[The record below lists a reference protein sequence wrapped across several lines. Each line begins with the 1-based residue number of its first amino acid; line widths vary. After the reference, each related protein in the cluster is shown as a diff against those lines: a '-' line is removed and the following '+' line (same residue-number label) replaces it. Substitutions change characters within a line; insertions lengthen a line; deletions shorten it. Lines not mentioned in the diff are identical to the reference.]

1 MTLGGLTDAV
11 APHGLEAGLAV
22 AGQPRVRGP
31 AAHRALQRRALRR
44 RDCNIKKNKAKR
56 TIFCGEVSFK
66 GTHSKRPSRVRQACV
81 CMSAAEYVQLSQ
93 RAHSSEASWQ
103 SRRRSQK
110 LSTGTHSKR
119 PSRGVAHCAELP
131 EHLKSLL
138 PAQQEQLLYLSR
150 KYLWGILFFTHGY
163 QSAKLE
169 GTSN

>member
-1 MTLGGLTDAV
+1 M
-11 APHGLEAGLAV
+11 
-22 AGQPRVRGP
+22 
-31 AAHRALQRRALRR
+31 
-44 RDCNIKKNKAKR
+44 
-56 TIFCGEVSFK
+56 SFK

-169 GTSN
+169 GTSNKHVLVWKTPWLQLNHPPQNNVFTSMNTTCFNATNKILTEQYNINPPDISIRLTNRDH